1 MSMPSDQQTQ
11 RFSILARADRPA
23 IAYSRLAGRA
33 PAVVFLGGFR
43 SDMTG
48 EKALSLEAFS
58 AERGLAFLRFDY
70 SGHGQSGGDF
80 LDGTITA
87 WLADSLDAIDRLTEG
102 RLVLVGSS
110 MGGWLM
116 LLAAL
121 ARPERVAGLVGIAA
135 APDFTEELMWPNM
148 ASAVKKALME
158 QGVIYRPSAYSQEPY
173 PITRA
178 LIESGR
184 RHLLLGGPIAIRCP
198 VRLIHGMKD
207 PDVPWQ
213 TAVRLAEKLESTD
226 VVVTLLKEGAH
237 RLSEPEHIAVIL
249 RAVAELTGR
258 G

>member
-1 MSMPSDQQTQ
+1 MPPDQETQ
-11 RFSILARADRPA
+11 QFSILARGDRPS
-23 IAYSRLAGRA
+23 IAYCRRDGRA
-33 PAVVFLGGFR
+33 PGIVFLGGFR

-58 AERGLAFLRFDY
+58 GERGFGFLRFDY
-70 SGHGQSGGDF
+70 TGHGRSGGDF
-80 LDGTITA
+80 LDGTITS
-87 WLADSLDAIDRLTEG
+87 WLADSLDAIDRLTRG

-121 ARPERVAGLVGIAA
+121 ARPDRIAGLVGIAA

-148 ASAVKKALME
+148 APPVRKALME
-158 QGVIYRPSAYSQEPY
+158 KGVIYRPSAYSQEPY
-173 PITRA
+173 PITRV

-184 RHLLLGGPIAIRCP
+184 RHLLLGGPIAICCP

-213 TAVRLAEKLESTD
+213 TSVRLAEKVESKD
-226 VVVTLLKEGAH
+226 VAVTLIKEGAH
-237 RLSEPEHIAVIL
+237 RLSEPENIHIIL
-249 RAVAELTGR
+249 RAVEELVGR
-258 G
+258 A